1 MVQLSEERVRL
12 FVNYP
17 TTYQY
22 MLASHDAVLSLA
34 NLFFYS
40 RSCPAKDARTSEK
53 LFLFLVSRGL
63 KPHSVSHSLA
73 ANLKLIIG
81 NDTYVIIFVKHFLII
96 YI

>member
-1 MVQLSEERVRL
+1 MKEGLGCLLTIQRAVL
-12 FVNYP
+12 YK
-17 TTYQY
+17 
-22 MLASHDAVLSLA
+22 LASHDAVFSLA

-53 LFLFLVSRGL
+53 HFLVLTLPRPKIRSSRPVPIG
-63 KPHSVSHSLA
+63 PIF
-73 ANLKLIIG
+73 NLIIG